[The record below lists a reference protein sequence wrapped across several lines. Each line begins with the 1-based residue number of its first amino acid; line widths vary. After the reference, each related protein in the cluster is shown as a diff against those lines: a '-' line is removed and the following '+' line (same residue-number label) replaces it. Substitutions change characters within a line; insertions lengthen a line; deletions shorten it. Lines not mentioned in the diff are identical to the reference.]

1 RAGQNGPQSHSPP
14 GDRRSRPPF
23 STLRG
28 AWFHAP
34 AYRRAA
40 AVLVAAAGGTLCSPG
55 PCHRAANL
63 RPGPDWT
70 LIRRRI
76 YNFYS
81 AGQRANASRASDP
94 RAGGSLL
101 VRRQLN
107 PLIRHRV
114 LFILLFAVVLCARAT
129 AQTPPDKPAQGK
141 PQPPAKPAQPPVQDD
156 QTSKIGV
163 YEVRLPVAVRE
174 KNKFVSG
181 LSKNNFE
188 VYEDGKRQQIETF

>member
-1 RAGQNGPQSHSPP
+1 
-14 GDRRSRPPF
+14 
-23 STLRG
+23 
-28 AWFHAP
+28 
-34 AYRRAA
+34 
-40 AVLVAAAGGTLCSPG
+40 
-55 PCHRAANL
+55 
-63 RPGPDWT
+63 
-70 LIRRRI
+70 
-76 YNFYS
+76 NFYS

-114 LFILLFAVVLCARAT
+114 LFILLFAVVLCSLVT
-129 AQTPPDKPAQGK
+129 AQNPPDKPAQGK
-141 PQPPAKPAQPPVQDD
+141 PQPPAKPAQPPEQDD

-188 VYEDGKRQQIETF
+188 VYEDGKRQQIETFIAPSKLPLDIAVLMDTSNSVKLKLPFEKDAAE